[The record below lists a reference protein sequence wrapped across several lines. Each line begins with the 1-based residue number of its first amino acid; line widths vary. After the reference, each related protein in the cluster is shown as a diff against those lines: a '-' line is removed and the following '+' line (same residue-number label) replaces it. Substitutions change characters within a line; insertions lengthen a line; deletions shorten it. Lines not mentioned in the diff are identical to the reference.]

1 MRCFPAKFPRK
12 GERPGGNGI
21 RHSHR
26 GQLSLYVVLRG
37 GPTWASD
44 RRKNPVLPSAD
55 ASLNL
60 KPSDTGQERDAQF
73 LIHVLV
79 KEPVY
84 HRLLHQKRLIE
95 RQKFLLRS
103 LIPGLRPEQQFLKV
117 QAHHLAMRL

>member
-37 GPTWASD
+37 GSPCALD
-44 RRKNPVLPSAD
+44 RRQIPVLLSSD

-60 KPSDTGQERDAQF
+60 KPPDAGQERDA
-73 LIHVLV
+73 
-79 KEPVY
+79 
-84 HRLLHQKRLIE
+84 
-95 RQKFLLRS
+95 
-103 LIPGLRPEQQFLKV
+103 
-117 QAHHLAMRL
+117 